1 MLFFKKEKKD
11 AKATADDFFTKGQWD
26 KALESY
32 EEALAG
38 GGKRDVKLV
47 RKVAD
52 LRAKLGRTQGAV
64 EAYRQAADLY
74 AASGFLVQAIAI
86 YKILLRL
93 DPKAEDIAK
102 KLGELYA
109 ERGITG
115 FRKDELVSET
125 GMADEPLP
133 EETAKSAGETAREP
147 EIQKPQ
153 RVYKRIPLFSD
164 LPQEAF
170 IRVVEELESHQIPA
184 GQFVFKQGDPGNSIF
199 VVASGTIE
207 VKVGRKV
214 LASLSEGDFFGEAA
228 LFSSEPR
235 NADVTAGKEGAELL
249 EIKKGVLETLMNQ
262 YAGVSEALTLFYK
275 KRITDRMLATSNLM
289 DELDLGIRE
298 EFEGIL
304 ENMEVPRGHDL
315 VKEGSDESVLY
326 FVVKGRFSVT
336 TRHPVTGNVIELAT
350 IGPGHFFGE
359 VTLLTK
365 AERTA
370 TVTAIENSEVLR
382 VTREAIEPYM
392 ERYPVIK
399 KALEKARDE
408 RAEATVDIILGR
420 KK

>member
-1 MLFFKKEKKD
+1 MLFFKKDKKD
-11 AKATADDFFTKGQWD
+11 AKATADAFFTKGQWD

-32 EEALAG
+32 EEAMAG
-38 GGKRDVKLV
+38 SGKPDVKLV

-64 EAYRQAADLY
+64 EAYRLAADLY

-93 DPKAEDIAK
+93 DPKAEDVAK
-102 KLGELYA
+102 KLSGLYA

-115 FRKDELVSET
+115 FRKDELAAEP
-125 GMADEPLP
+125 GMA
-133 EETAKSAGETAREP
+133 EEVAAGEMEYATEEPREP
-147 EIQKPQ
+147 EVKKPL
-153 RVYKRIPLFSD
+153 RAFKRIPLFSD

-170 IRVVEELESHQIPA
+170 VKVVEDLESHQIPS
-184 GQFVFKQGDPGNSIF
+184 GQFVFKQGDPGTSIF
-199 VVASGTIE
+199 VVASGSID
-207 VKVGRKV
+207 VKVGGKV
-214 LASLSEGDFFGEAA
+214 LARLAEGDFFGEAA

-235 NADVTAGKEGAELL
+235 NADVIAGKDGAELL
-249 EIKKGVLETLMNQ
+249 EIKKDRLEGLMNQ
-262 YAGVSEALTLFYK
+262 YAGVSEALNLFYK
-275 KRITDRMLATSNLM
+275 KRITDRMLATSNLL
-289 DELDLGIRE
+289 DELDSNVRE

-304 ENMEVPRGHDL
+304 EELEVQKGFEL

-326 FVVKGRFSVT
+326 FVLGGRFSVT
-336 TRHPVTGNVIELAT
+336 TKHPVTGNVIELAT

-370 TVTAIENSEVLR
+370 TVTALEKSHVLR
-382 VTREAIEPYM
+382 VTWEAIEPYM
-392 ERYPVIK
+392 ERYPVVK

-408 RAEATVDIILGR
+408 RAESTVDIILRR